1 MFQMKQLNVSFV
13 VSGDV
18 LLWLGSL
25 CHLLGTWFVADT
37 MNVLLVFLIFGF
49 TIILYILYKQ
59 VSTIPSIRSH
69 YVSFRFFLITVEV

>member
-1 MFQMKQLNVSFV
+1 MKQLNVSFV

-37 MNVLLVFLIFGF
+37 MNTLLVFLVFAF

-59 VSTIPSIRSH
+59 VSTISNIYSIHIMALLDFS
-69 YVSFRFFLITVEV
+69 

>member
-1 MFQMKQLNVSFV
+1 MKQLNVSFV

-37 MNVLLVFLIFGF
+37 MNALLVFLVFAF

-59 VSTIPSIRSH
+59 VSTISNIYSIHIMALLDFS
-69 YVSFRFFLITVEV
+69 